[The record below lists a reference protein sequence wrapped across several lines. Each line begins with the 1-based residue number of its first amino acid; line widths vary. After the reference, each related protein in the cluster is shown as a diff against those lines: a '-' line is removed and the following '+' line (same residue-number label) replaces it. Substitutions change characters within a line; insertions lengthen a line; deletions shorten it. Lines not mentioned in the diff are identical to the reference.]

1 MCKKY
6 IIEGGRRLEGTT
18 YVSGS
23 KNASLPIIAA
33 TLLNGGINKLYNVPN
48 IHDTQMMSKILET
61 LGCKIK
67 KSNGKIIIDSKNIDN
82 YEIPENLM
90 REMRSSVIIVGAL
103 LARKKKVIFTYP
115 GGCDIGSRP
124 IDLHIKS
131 FEKLGVHVK
140 EEFGYIMCEADEIV
154 GNDIHLDFPSVGA
167 TENIMMASCMAKGI
181 TTIHNAAM
189 EPEIV
194 DLQNALNSMGAK
206 IQGAG
211 TNNII
216 IKGVEKLKDLS
227 YNIIPDRIEAGTLL
241 CAVAITGGNIKLQK
255 VIPEHIKTLL
265 NKLEEMG
272 CEIKVDKNE
281 VTLKAPKKLKAMD
294 IKTLPYPG
302 FPTDLQSILGVTL
315 TVAKGT
321 SVIVENIFENRY
333 KYLSELTKMGA
344 KSTIEGRTAVIKGV
358 RRLNKANVRATD
370 LRGGAA
376 MVIAGL
382 NAKGRTCIDNIEYIL
397 RGYEKLDV
405 KLKSLG
411 ANIYIEEDK
420 N

>member
-1 MCKKY
+1 MAKRY
-6 IIEGGRRLEGTT
+6 VIEGGKRLEGTT

-48 IHDTQMMSKILET
+48 IHDTQMMFKILET

-67 KSNGKIIIDSKNIDN
+67 KVNDKIIIDSKNIEN
-82 YEIPENLM
+82 HEIPENLM
-90 REMRSSVIIVGAL
+90 REMRSSVIIAGAL

-131 FEKLGVHVK
+131 FEKLGVTVK
-140 EEFGYIMCEADEIV
+140 EEFGYIICETDGIV
-154 GNDIHLDFPSVGA
+154 GNEIHLDFPSVGA
-167 TENIMMASCMAKGI
+167 TENIMMASVMAKGI
-181 TTIHNAAM
+181 TIIHNAAM

-206 IQGAG
+206 IEGAG

-272 CEIKVDKNE
+272 CDIKVDKTE
-281 VTLKAPKKLKAMD
+281 VVLKAPKKLKAAD

-321 SVIVENIFENRY
+321 SVIIENIFENRY
-333 KYLSELTKMGA
+333 KYLSELTKMGV
-344 KSTIEGRTAVIKGV
+344 KSTIEGRIAVIKGV
-358 RRLNKANVRATD
+358 RKLNKANVRATD

-376 MVIAGL
+376 MVIAAL
-382 NAKGRTCIDNIEYIL
+382 NARGRTCIDNIEYIL

-411 ANIYIEEDK
+411 ANIYIEEL
-420 N
+420 